1 MNVVP
6 AQASKNKYAD
16 SIFLFMPSYNLLSW
30 LRVRVD
36 PDISLLSVTDFRFI
50 VERLLLA
57 ENSNTAASA
66 LG

>member
-1 MNVVP
+1 MLT
-6 AQASKNKYAD
+6 QFS
-16 SIFLFMPSYNLLSW
+16 SLCELHLLSW
-30 LRVRVD
+30 LRVRVA
-36 PDISLLSVTDFRFI
+36 PDIPLLSVTDFRFI